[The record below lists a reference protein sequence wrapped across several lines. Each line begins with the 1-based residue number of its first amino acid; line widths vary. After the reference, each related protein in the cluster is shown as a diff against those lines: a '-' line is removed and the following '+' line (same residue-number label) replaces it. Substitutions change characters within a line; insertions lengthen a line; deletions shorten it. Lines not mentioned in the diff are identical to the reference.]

1 MSVAGS
7 QFLVSPKRRFIFV
20 TLILASNRQS
30 GTHDSRVQCYQQPI
44 QNEGCVLYSLPRVIE
59 DAFYA
64 SKAMIKTESSVQGSA
79 SRIGSSLQDYLL
91 IAIDEESTPFVQGAA
106 IKLAGYTS
114 DIDDLLQLSLPVA
127 SHSLLAVASTRYDN
141 HQQEPTS
148 NPPANSV
155 NLAQECGS
163 RGSVGDTGILADAL
177 SQPGAPDPQ
186 DLSNRRI
193 AESPNRRGAHF
204 AE

>member
-1 MSVAGS
+1 MKIV
-7 QFLVSPKRRFIFV
+7 FVSKKQ
-20 TLILASNRQS
+20 AA
-30 GTHDSRVQCYQQPI
+30 THDSTLQLYPEPK
-44 QNEGCVLYSLPRVIE
+44 QNQDSVHHSFPRVID
-59 DAFYA
+59 DAVYA
-64 SKAMIKTESSVQGSA
+64 SMAISKPLLSVQDEA
-79 SRIGSSLQDYLL
+79 SQIGRSWQGNLL
-91 IAIDEESTPFVQGAA
+91 IAIDNESSRNTPPCVQGAA
-106 IKLAGYTS
+106 IKLSG
-114 DIDDLLQLSLPVA
+114 DKNHIDDLLQPSLPVA
-127 SHSLLAVASTRYDN
+127 SHSLLAGASARYDN